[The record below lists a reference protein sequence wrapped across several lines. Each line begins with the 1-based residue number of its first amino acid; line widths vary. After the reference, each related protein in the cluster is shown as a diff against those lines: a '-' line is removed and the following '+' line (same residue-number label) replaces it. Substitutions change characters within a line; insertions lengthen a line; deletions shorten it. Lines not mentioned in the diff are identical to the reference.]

1 VPISAKEIEGMF
13 EGWRAALDAI
23 VHPASAVEV
32 FIETDGG
39 RLATDDGHTLDY
51 GNLEFVWML
60 GESCC
65 AGLRGLL
72 ALVMRRME

>member
-1 VPISAKEIEGMF
+1 MPISAKEIEGML

-23 VHPASAVEV
+23 VHPARAIEV
-32 FIETDGG
+32 FIEMDGG
-39 RLATDDGHTLDY
+39 RLATNDGHALDY
-51 GNLEFVWML
+51 GNLELVWML

-72 ALVMRRME
+72 ALMMRRME